1 MNGNNSNT
9 ANRKGTGFTNLQT
22 LIGAN
27 KNNQMGQSIQAGV
40 GGRVSQIQ
48 TDLNRSK
55 NEFQTGLDKNKVTDA
70 DKSFVDS
77 KLNDPISASNED
89 ATKFQGLMKGQ
100 YAGPSGLQNTAKVET
115 QANELNQYGQNIGSA
130 AGRYGL
136 LQRYIGGNKYTQGQ
150 QRLDNAILGQTGTG
164 ELKDVRRQ
172 AMSLSGDVNQAKTSA
187 QALAQDASQ
196 RSKVLGQDIVKRLG
210 TVDDPT
216 TPENEAAAG
225 TVYGDLYNDL
235 KSRTD
240 GFNEAQRA
248 LELGLSGKGGQYQL
262 TRAQL
267 DELGISP
274 GQTYH
279 GLNLSNY
286 INAAPYVDATI
297 QQIANEDD
305 YSKYQALNRLSGRQ
319 GSLLTDDSTLNSAKE
334 YSYSGL
340 DKDRL
345 KETLDL
351 NKQAQTMNQ
360 NLLSRFETLLPK
372 ALSPQATFADL
383 NNIHRIYQALTGTRL
398 RDSAEFDSLM
408 TNPAKVQEFRD
419 MVNSGKSL
427 ENMASALDWLH
438 TYGNQS
444 SSALEGDIA
453 LRDMVGGES
462 SYNTLLNYLRR
473 LSPGS
478 SSTLGAVGAAP
489 TSKIGNEM
497 TSGDPLGGGFGSGK
511 GVKP

>member
-225 TVYGDLYNDL
+225 TVYGDLYNAVKL
-235 KSRTD
+235 RTD
-240 GFNEAQRA
+240 EFNKAQRA
-248 LELGLSGKGGQYQL
+248 QELGLSGKGGQYQL
-262 TRAQL
+262 TQAQL

-274 GQTYH
+274 SQTYH

-334 YSYSGL
+334 FSGL
-340 DKDRL
+340 DTARL

-360 NLLSRFETLLPK
+360 NLLNQFETLLPK
-372 ALSPQATFADL
+372 ALGNGTYADSA
-383 NNIHRIYQALTGTRL
+383 NAMRIYQTLTGKPL
-398 RDSAEFDSLM
+398 SSAQEFYSLM
-408 TNPAKVQEFRD
+408 SNPAKVQELRN
-419 MVNSGKSL
+419 MVASGKSL
-427 ENMASALDWLH
+427 ENMSSGLDWLH
-438 TYGNQS
+438 TYGNQT

-462 SYNTLLNYLRR
+462 SYNNLLNYLRR

-478 SSTLGAVGAAP
+478 SSTLGLLGQNPIDERTA
-489 TSKIGNEM
+489 
-497 TSGDPLGGGFGSGK
+497 GDPLGGGFGSGK
-511 GVKP
+511 GVKL